1 MITSSLVRGKQGP
14 AHESKENENSSLYGI
29 TEGSAGGGGKGRED
43 GLKACALYGYWQQL
57 FYNADNCWRAGGA
70 TVTGVA
76 VASGS
81 GARW

>member
-29 TEGSAGGGGKGRED
+29 TVGGGGGRED

-76 VASGS
+76 SGS
-81 GARW
+81 GGKRSTGDS